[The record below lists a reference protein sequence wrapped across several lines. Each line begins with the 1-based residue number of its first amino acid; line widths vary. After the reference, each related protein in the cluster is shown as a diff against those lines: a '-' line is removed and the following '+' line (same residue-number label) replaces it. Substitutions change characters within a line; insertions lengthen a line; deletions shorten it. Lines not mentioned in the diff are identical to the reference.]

1 MIQLMVGNYLRYTDR
16 SAEKE
21 DLSTSVEETK
31 GRLIQSLDF
40 IPSNSRFLF
49 CHLVI
54 PPRLPSASKS
64 ESCRWPLC
72 LGIRLG
78 ACLSYVIL
86 PFHSDLAIWYEDSTR
101 FFPEYISKVRS
112 PSQQHL
118 AIPCDDSM
126 FAFHCVFTSRR
137 RLETKFT
144 VGPWPPGKKWRAQ
157 SLTVRERRRSV
168 LWRLDEAEAHLA
180 WN

>member
-1 MIQLMVGNYLRYTDR
+1 MERCCEKVMIQLMVGNYLRYTDR

-49 CHLVI
+49 CHLVN
-54 PPRLPSASKS
+54 PLRLPSASKS

-78 ACLSYVIL
+78 ACLSYV
-86 PFHSDLAIWYEDSTR
+86 
-101 FFPEYISKVRS
+101 
-112 PSQQHL
+112 

>member
-1 MIQLMVGNYLRYTDR
+1 M
-16 SAEKE
+16 
-21 DLSTSVEETK
+21 
-31 GRLIQSLDF
+31 
-40 IPSNSRFLF
+40 F
-49 CHLVI
+49 CHLVN
-54 PPRLPSASKS
+54 PLRLPSASTS

-72 LGIRLG
+72 FWIRLE

-86 PFHSDLAIWYEDSTR
+86 PIHSDLAIRHDDSTLVFR
-101 FFPEYISKVRS
+101 EYISKVRS

-126 FAFHCVFTSRR
+126 FAFHCVFTSIR

-144 VGPWPPGKKWRAQ
+144 VWPWPPGKKWRAQ